1 MINKFIGIGNLT
13 KDPETKNLGEYTKC
27 NFPIAINATKDEA
40 IFLDV
45 ESWGKTAE
53 NCKKF
58 INKGSQVYVE
68 GKIKISKWED
78 KSGSKRQKYY
88 ISADLVR
95 FLPRERKAEK
105 QTSIAPEPSD
115 STKEI
120 VNEENMP
127 F

>member
-13 KDPETKNLGEYTKC
+13 KDPESKKLGEYFKC
-27 NFPIAINATKDEA
+27 NFAIAINSTKDEV

-53 NCKKF
+53 NCQKF
-58 INKGSQVYVE
+58 IKKGSQVYVE

-78 KSGSKRQKYY
+78 KNGNKRQKYY
-88 ISADLVR
+88 INADLVR
-95 FLPRERKAEK
+95 FLQKDKKAAEEK
-105 QTSIAPEPSD
+105 VSAPEPSANV
-115 STKEI
+115 KEI
-120 VNEENMP
+120 VNEEEMP